1 MNVLKKDRDV
11 HSNREGWHDLLD
23 TTLQLL
29 SKIRRDEASHWRG
42 APGVDGGLDRFNH
55 GGGRA
60 MGEPERGALTGEA
73 HAYPASGGAV
83 RPATSLHR

>member
-1 MNVLKKDRDV
+1 
-11 HSNREGWHDLLD
+11 
-23 TTLQLL
+23 
-29 SKIRRDEASHWRG
+29 
-42 APGVDGGLDRFNH
+42 
-55 GGGRA
+55 